1 MKIQVCI
8 LFSCIGSWA
17 LVSFMFP
24 QAAVEILLG
33 MLGPLLLAIGT
44 LILVERTYRKAPRK
58 LTSLMTQ
65 AFFGKMLFYG
75 VYVGVI
81 VGFYSFQALPFAVS
95 FTVYFIGLH
104 LTEALYFQALF
115 RAESRPRAVENG
127 W

>member
-1 MKIQVCI
+1 
-8 LFSCIGSWA
+8 
-17 LVSFMFP
+17 MFP
-24 QAAVEILLG
+24 HAAVEILLG

-44 LILVERTYRKAPRK
+44 LLLVERTYRKAPQK

>member
-24 QAAVEILLG
+24 HAAVEILLG

-58 LTSLMTQ
+58 LTSMMTQ

-81 VGFYSFQALPFAVS
+81 VGFYSFQTLPFAVS

>member
-8 LFSCIGSWA
+8 IFSCIGSWA
-17 LVSFMFP
+17 LVSLMVP
-24 QAAVEILLG
+24 HLAVEILLG
-33 MLGPLLLAIGT
+33 MLSPLLLAIGT
-44 LILVERTYRKAPRK
+44 LIVVERTYRKAPQQ
-58 LTSLMTQ
+58 LTSLMTK
-65 AFFGKMLFYG
+65 AFLGKMLFYG

-81 VGFYSFQALPFAVS
+81 VGFYSIQALPFAVS

-115 RAESRPRAVENG
+115 RAEKRPRVVENG

>member
-1 MKIQVCI
+1 VKIQVCI
-8 LFSCIGSWA
+8 IFSCIGSWA
-17 LVSFMFP
+17 LVSLMVP

-44 LILVERTYRKAPRK
+44 LILVERTYRKAPQK

-65 AFFGKMLFYG
+65 AFFGKMFFYG

-115 RAESRPRAVENG
+115 RAERRPRAVENG

>member
-24 QAAVEILLG
+24 HAAVEILLG

-115 RAESRPRAVENG
+115 RAESRPKAVENG